1 MLVSAIAILYG
12 AHLAAAAATPACG
25 ADNCL
30 RAVRGNYLPVFQP
43 SGHDFLTL

>member
-12 AHLAAAAATPACG
+12 VRLAAAAAAPACA

-30 RAVRGNYLPVFQP
+30 RAVRGDYLPAFGP
-43 SGHDFLTL
+43 SGQSFLTM